1 MDTPDLTFP
10 TWTTDLSRRGFGVLA
25 ASHAVPV
32 QLWLVTPDDSILHL
46 LARGTRVTLRAHA
59 ATDLTAMVL
68 RSECDCEEHRT
79 AGAGVRT
86 VLAPGAQPLAE
97 VVFDGA
103 AERGWRGCE
112 AGLLDVAAAAAIFES
127 LLAALD
133 AAEGAED
140 RAAAVA

>member
-1 MDTPDLTFP
+1 MDTHLTFAA
-10 TWTTDLSRRGFGVLA
+10 WTDGLRRRGFRVLA

-32 QLWLVTPDDSILHL
+32 QLWLVTPDESALHL
-46 LARGTRVTLRAHA
+46 LARGTRLTLRRYASD
-59 ATDLTAMVL
+59 DLTALVL

-86 VLAPGAQPLAE
+86 VLTPGAQPVTE

-112 AGLLDVAAAAAIFES
+112 AGLLDVASAASILDR
-127 LLAALD
+127 LLEELA
-133 AAEGAED
+133 
-140 RAAAVA
+140 RAAQEQAVA

>member
-1 MDTPDLTFP
+1 MDTPDLTFS

-32 QLWLVTPDDSILHL
+32 QLWLVTPDDTALHL
-46 LARGTRVTLRAHA
+46 LARGTRVTLRTYA
-59 ATDLTAMVL
+59 ASDLTAMVL

-86 VLAPGAQPLAE
+86 VLAPGAQPLTE

-112 AGLLDVAAAAAIFES
+112 AGLLDIASAAEILER
-127 LLAALD
+127 LLASLTAG
-133 AAEGAED
+133 AATPD
-140 RAAAVA
+140 AAVA